1 MAFDITVLSEEF
13 DLALKQAK
21 KFNKGKKPF
30 DLILRFDGTALL
42 LETPM
47 ATFSAS
53 GTGMADVSI
62 VLPSRMMILMQG
74 TFPTSET
81 LSFRLVGSSLK
92 IDRLTI
98 PCKVVVE

>member
-1 MAFDITVLSEEF
+1 MAFDITVSREEF
-13 DLALKQAK
+13 DLALKQVK

-30 DLILRFDGTALL
+30 DLIMKFDGTALL

-53 GTGMADVSI
+53 GTGIADVCI
-62 VLPSRMMILMQG
+62 VLPGRMMILMQG
-74 TFPTSET
+74 TFPTSDT
-81 LSFRLVGSSLK
+81 LAFRLDGASLK

-98 PCKVVVE
+98 PCKVVAE